1 MKNFESCY
9 LVGLDLTAFKF
20 PEDFSTKNFPEGQ
33 CLEVEKWKPEE
44 SLSELR
50 RLANTAGIKVLGLD
64 WQRREKPDQKTYVGL
79 GKLLSISKTA
89 IQLNAQILLFDDEL
103 TPAQIRAIETNIDKK
118 LRVIDRTALVLDI
131 FARHATSHE
140 GKVQVEL
147 AQLQYRLPRL
157 TRLWTHLARQGGGRV
172 GGSVGLRGPGE
183 KQIEYDRRQI
193 RRRIVILSKRIE
205 RLGMQRGFGRS
216 RQKKSG
222 MPKIAIVGYTN
233 AGKSSLMKRLSN
245 SKILIANKLFATLDS
260 TTKKV
265 NLGEGYFALITDTV
279 GFIQK
284 LPHQLIAAFRGTL
297 EEVVKADVL
306 LLVFD
311 GSDPNYLLHQKAVD
325 RVLKDIG
332 ANKIPQIILINKIDK
347 IKGLINSEMLSQ
359 EALPISAFKNFG
371 IDLLRL
377 RLKKKL
383 ISKNIRI
390 ELFVPYSKS
399 YLLGLLRSSGHV
411 ENQEALSDGYHI
423 VAYVSAY
430 MSEKLRLQQ
439 FTDLSSLK
447 EQNFEYSA
455 SNLKT

>member
-1 MKNFESCY
+1 
-9 LVGLDLTAFKF
+9 
-20 PEDFSTKNFPEGQ
+20 
-33 CLEVEKWKPEE
+33 
-44 SLSELR
+44 
-50 RLANTAGIKVLGLD
+50 
-64 WQRREKPDQKTYVGL
+64 
-79 GKLLSISKTA
+79 
-89 IQLNAQILLFDDEL
+89 
-103 TPAQIRAIETNIDKK
+103 
-118 LRVIDRTALVLDI
+118 
-131 FARHATSHE
+131 
-140 GKVQVEL
+140 
-147 AQLQYRLPRL
+147 
-157 TRLWTHLARQGGGRV
+157 
-172 GGSVGLRGPGE
+172 
-183 KQIEYDRRQI
+183 
-193 RRRIVILSKRIE
+193 
-205 RLGMQRGFGRS
+205 
-216 RQKKSG
+216 
-222 MPKIAIVGYTN
+222 
-233 AGKSSLMKRLSN
+233 MKRLSD
-245 SKILIANKLFATLDS
+245 SKVVIANKLFATLDS

-311 GSDPNYLLHQKAVD
+311 GSDPNYLLHQKAVE

-332 ANKIPQIILINKIDK
+332 ANKIPQIIVINKIDK

-359 EALPISAFKNFG
+359 KALPISAFKNFG

-447 EQNFEYSA
+447 EHDFEYSA